1 MLETEDHQRIE
12 RNVQRTTM
20 LIALRKIRALVRAD
34 EEDQRVERTAALVA
48 TVVLGTIA
56 AVALFWFLLSSR
68 PVVPFEIV
76 KPSNPVVTRFTPYV
90 DNWAKK
96 VEAVARTSCTHFLS
110 PASPRAAVSVTA
122 AIKSD
127 GTLESVKVSRTSGIE
142 GLDRVALQSV
152 QAAAPYAEFPS
163 EIKKDTDI
171 LEITREFQYH
181 YDYGPCSGS

>member
-34 EEDQRVERTAALVA
+34 QEEQAIERGATLVA
-48 TVVLGTIA
+48 IVVLGTIA
-56 AVALFWFLLSSR
+56 AVALFWFWLSSR

-76 KPSNPVVTRFTPYV
+76 ASSNPAVTRFTPYV
-90 DNWAKK
+90 EDWAKK
-96 VEAVARTSCTHFLS
+96 VEAVARTSCTSFLS
-110 PASPRAAVSVTA
+110 PASPRATVAVTA
-122 AIKSD
+122 TIRSD
-127 GTLESVKVSRTSGIE
+127 GALESVKVSRTSSIE

-152 QAAAPYAEFPS
+152 HAAAPFAEFPS

-171 LEITREFQYH
+171 LEITREFQYR
-181 YDYGPCSGS
+181 YVPCSES